1 MSPRHRNAQPQVA
14 RPRGKTEDAQEY
26 TEKSEESG
34 AHRAQRL
41 KLVDENGTA
50 VVRSHQTSRFDCE
63 KNEWRNNQEHDTG
76 GIFVNRV
83 RQYTVFRREVS
94 SL

>member
-14 RPRGKTEDAQEY
+14 RGKSQDRRRARV

-83 RQYTVFRREVS
+83 RQYTVLADLLSR
-94 SL
+94 